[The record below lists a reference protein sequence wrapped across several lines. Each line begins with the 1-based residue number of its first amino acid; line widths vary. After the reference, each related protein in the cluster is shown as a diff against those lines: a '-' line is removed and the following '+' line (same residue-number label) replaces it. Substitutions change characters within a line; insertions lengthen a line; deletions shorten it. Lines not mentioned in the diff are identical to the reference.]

1 MRHIRRWLNADQPAF
16 RSFPLQAV
24 HPKDDTPMNKKI
36 MVVDDNRMILKFLSN
51 LLEGE
56 GHEVKTCEDGLSAL
70 SLLTSYRPDIVFV
83 DLIIPKIGGDKLCQI
98 IRTMEHMRD
107 CYLVIIS
114 AAVAEM
120 DLDFRKIGV
129 NACIAK
135 GPFGQMGKHVLAA
148 VNDSSDHSKSIS
160 DQDILGIA
168 SVDGIPVY
176 ARRMTKELLGRNR
189 HLETILESMN
199 EGIIEVY
206 TGRVVY
212 ANSAA
217 VTLLGIPL
225 ENLLSAEPRELFDA
239 TAMGRIEALMGRDET
254 TNSVAGLT
262 HPLELNGRQV
272 VIRSFP
278 VIEEEDTT
286 ILLIT
291 DVTDQRN
298 LEYQLQHVRRMDA
311 IGNLAGGI
319 AHNFNNLLMGIQ
331 GNVSILFQ
339 DKSAGDRGYDELA
352 GIERCIDSGANLTRQ
367 LLSFAKGGRYSLE
380 MVDVNDIVAASAGMF
395 ARTRKEIHVASQL
408 EEAPLMAEVD
418 ASQIE
423 LALMDLYVN
432 AWHAMSNGGTLSVSA
447 SEVNLD
453 DAFVKPYHLTPGK
466 YVRIDV
472 TDTGAGMDKKTIG
485 RIFEPFYTTRP
496 MGEGTGLG
504 LASVFGI
511 IKQHRG
517 IITVDSQVGAGTTFS
532 IYLPVAR
539 PLVKPKM
546 QDRLRV
552 ITSGKPPEKGS
563 GTILVVDDEEYIL
576 NADKAMLNELGY
588 GVLLAKGGKEAL
600 RVFEE
605 NKNRIKL
612 LILDLIMPDLGGE
625 IVYDRIKSSRPD
637 VRVILSSG
645 YSIEGQA
652 ESILKKGC
660 DGFIQKPY
668 NLNQLAQKI
677 EEILS

>member
-1 MRHIRRWLNADQPAF
+1 M
-16 RSFPLQAV
+16 
-24 HPKDDTPMNKKI
+24 KKKI
-36 MVVDDNRMILKFLSN
+36 LVVDDNRMILKFLSN

-70 SLLTSYRPDIVFV
+70 SLLTTYQPDIVFV

-98 IRTMEHMRD
+98 IRSMAHMKN

-120 DLDFRKIGV
+120 DLDFKKIGV
-129 NACIAK
+129 NTCIAK

-148 VNDSSDHSKSIS
+148 IKDSSEPSRSIS
-160 DQDILGIA
+160 EHEILGIA
-168 SVDGIPVY
+168 SVNGIPVY

-199 EGIIEVY
+199 EGIVELY

-217 VTLLGIPL
+217 VKLFAVPL
-225 ENLLSAEPRELFDA
+225 ENLFSAKPSELFDEVSA
-239 TAMGRIEALMGRDET
+239 SRIDVLMNHGTEKFP
-254 TNSVAGLT
+254 VVGLT
-262 HPLELNGRQV
+262 RPLELNGRQI

-278 VIEEEDTT
+278 VNAEADTT
-286 ILLIT
+286 ILLIN
-291 DVTDQRN
+291 DVTDQRD

-331 GNVSILFQ
+331 GNVSILIH
-339 DKSAGDRGYDELA
+339 DKKVGDPEYDELA
-352 GIERCIDSGANLTRQ
+352 GIERCIDSGAKLTRQ
-367 LLSFAKGGRYSLE
+367 LLSFAKGGRYSLDL
-380 MVDVNDIVAASAGMF
+380 MDVNDIVEKSSGMF
-395 ARTRKEIHVASQL
+395 ARTRKELNVVRHL
-408 EEAPLMAEVD
+408 EEELAIAEVD
-418 ASQIE
+418 AAQIE

-432 AWHAMSNGGTLSVSA
+432 AWHAMSRGGTLTVSTA
-447 SEVNLD
+447 NVNLD
-453 DAFVKPYHLTPGK
+453 ESFVKPYHLTPGGYLK
-466 YVRIDV
+466 IDV
-472 TDTGAGMDKKTIG
+472 SDTGAGMDEKTVE

-496 MGEGTGLG
+496 MGESTGLG

-511 IKQHRG
+511 IKKHQG
-517 IITVDSQVGAGTTFS
+517 IITVDSQVGSGTLFS
-532 IYLPVAR
+532 IYLPAAR
-539 PLVKPKM
+539 ILQKPKER
-546 QDRLRV
+546 DKLRV
-552 ITSGKPPEKGS
+552 ASSEKLPEKGS

-588 GVLLAKGGKEAL
+588 EVLLANGGKEAL
-600 RVFEE
+600 RVFDE
-605 NKNRIKL
+605 NKDRINL
-612 LILDLIMPDLGGE
+612 MILDLIMPDLSGE
-625 IVYDRIKSSRPD
+625 IVFDRIKSSRPD
-637 VRVILSSG
+637 IRVILSSG
-645 YSIEGQA
+645 YCIEGLA

-668 NLNQLAQKI
+668 NLNQLARKI
-677 EEILS
+677 KEILV

>member
-1 MRHIRRWLNADQPAF
+1 M
-16 RSFPLQAV
+16 
-24 HPKDDTPMNKKI
+24 KKKI

-51 LLEGE
+51 LLDGE

-70 SLLTSYRPDIVFV
+70 SLLTAYEPDIVFV

-98 IRTMEHMRD
+98 IRTMEHMKN

-148 VNDSSDHSKSIS
+148 IKDSNDPSTSIS
-160 DQDILGIA
+160 ENEILGIA
-168 SVDGIPVY
+168 SVDGLPVY

-189 HLETILESMN
+189 HLETILESMT
-199 EGIIEVY
+199 EGIVEVF
-206 TGRVVY
+206 TDRVVY

-217 VTLLGIPL
+217 VKLFSIPL
-225 ENLLSAEPRELFDA
+225 ENLLSANPWELFDRPSRS
-239 TAMGRIEALMGRDET
+239 RIDALMHPGAGELP
-254 TNSVAGLT
+254 VVGLT
-262 HPLELNGRQV
+262 RPLELNGRQIV
-272 VIRSFP
+272 VRSFP
-278 VIEEEDTT
+278 VKGEKDTT

-291 DVTDQRN
+291 DVTEQRD
-298 LEYQLQHVRRMDA
+298 LQYQLQHVRRMDA

-331 GNVSILFQ
+331 GNVSILIQ
-339 DKSAGDRGYDELA
+339 DKKVGDPGYDELA
-352 GIERCIDSGANLTRQ
+352 GIERCIDNGAKLTRQ
-367 LLSFAKGGRYSLE
+367 LLSFAKGGRYSLDL
-380 MVDVNDIVAASAGMF
+380 VDLNDIVEKSSSMF
-395 ARTRKEIHVASQL
+395 ARTRKEIHL
-408 EEAPLMAEVD
+408 DRNLGEELAMVEVD
-418 ASQIE
+418 AAQIE

-432 AWHAMSNGGTLSVSA
+432 AWHAMSSGGTLTVSTA
-447 SEVNLD
+447 NVTLD
-453 DAFVKPYHLTPGK
+453 EAFVKPYNLSPGS
-466 YVRIDV
+466 YLNITVA
-472 TDTGAGMDKKTIG
+472 DTGAGLDEKTVE

-496 MGEGTGLG
+496 MGQGTGLG

-511 IKQHRG
+511 IKKHQG
-517 IITVDSQVGAGTTFS
+517 IITVDTRVGQGTTFS
-532 IYLPVAR
+532 IYLPAAR
-539 PLVKPKM
+539 IIQKPKER
-546 QDRLRV
+546 DKLRV
-552 ITSGKPPEKGS
+552 ISSGKLPEKGS

-576 NADKAMLNELGY
+576 NADRAMLNELGY
-588 GVLLAKGGKEAL
+588 EVLLANGGKEAI

-605 NKNRIKL
+605 NKDRIKL

-625 IVYDRIKSSRPD
+625 IVYDRIKSLRPD

-668 NLNQLAQKI
+668 NLNQLARKI
-677 EEILS
+677 KDILA

>member
-1 MRHIRRWLNADQPAF
+1 
-16 RSFPLQAV
+16 
-24 HPKDDTPMNKKI
+24 
-36 MVVDDNRMILKFLSN
+36 
-51 LLEGE
+51 
-56 GHEVKTCEDGLSAL
+56 
-70 SLLTSYRPDIVFV
+70 
-83 DLIIPKIGGDKLCQI
+83 
-98 IRTMEHMRD
+98 
-107 CYLVIIS
+107 
-114 AAVAEM
+114 M

-148 VNDSSDHSKSIS
+148 IKDSTDTSKSIS
-160 DQDILGIA
+160 EQEIRGIA
-168 SVDGIPVY
+168 SVSGIPVY

-199 EGIIEVY
+199 EGIVEVY

-217 VTLLGIPL
+217 VKLFAVPL
-225 ENLLSAEPRELFDA
+225 ENLLSAKPQELFDEA
-239 TAMGRIEALMGRDET
+239 FRTRIDVLINRGTEKAP
-254 TNSVAGLT
+254 VVGLT
-262 HPLELNGRQV
+262 HPLELNGRQII
-272 VIRSFP
+272 IRSFP
-278 VIEEEDTT
+278 VKAEADTT

-291 DVTDQRN
+291 DVTDQRD

-331 GNVSILFQ
+331 GNVSILIQ
-339 DKSAGDRGYDELA
+339 DKKVGESGYDELA

-367 LLSFAKGGRYSLE
+367 LLSFAKGGRYSLGL
-380 MVDVNDIVAASAGMF
+380 VDVNDIVEKSSNMF
-395 ARTRKEIHVASQL
+395 ARTRKEIHVEQHL
-408 EEAPLMAEVD
+408 EEELAMAEADD
-418 ASQIE
+418 AQIE

-432 AWHAMSNGGTLSVSA
+432 AWHAMSNGGTLTVSTA
-447 SEVNLD
+447 NVTLD
-453 DAFVKPYHLTPGK
+453 ESFVKPNNLNPGSYLK
-466 YVRIDV
+466 IDV
-472 TDTGAGMDKKTIG
+472 ADTGAGMDEKTVE

-496 MGEGTGLG
+496 MGQGTGLG

-511 IKQHRG
+511 IKKHEG
-517 IITVDSQVGAGTTFS
+517 LIMVDSHVGSGTTFS
-532 IYLPVAR
+532 IYLPAAR
-539 PLVKPKM
+539 ILQKPM
-546 QDRLRV
+546 AQDKLRV
-552 ITSGKPPEKGS
+552 LSSGNPPEKGS

-576 NADKAMLNELGY
+576 KADKAMLNELGY
-588 GVLLAKGGKEAL
+588 EVLLAKGGKEAL
-600 RVFEE
+600 RVFDE
-605 NKNRIKL
+605 NKDCIKL

-637 VRVILSSG
+637 IRVILSSG

-677 EEILS
+677 KEILA

>member
-1 MRHIRRWLNADQPAF
+1 M
-16 RSFPLQAV
+16 
-24 HPKDDTPMNKKI
+24 KKKI
-36 MVVDDNRMILKFLSN
+36 LVVDDNRMILKFLSN
-51 LLEGE
+51 LLDGE

-70 SLLTSYRPDIVFV
+70 SMLTTYQPDIVFV

-98 IRTMEHMRD
+98 IRTMEHMRN

-120 DLDFRKIGV
+120 DLDFRQIGV

-148 VNDSSDHSKSIS
+148 IKDSNDPPKMIA
-160 DQDILGIA
+160 DQEILGIA
-168 SVDGIPVY
+168 SVDGLPVY

-199 EGIIEVY
+199 EGIIEIY

-217 VTLLGIPL
+217 VRLFGVPL
-225 ENLLSAEPRELFDA
+225 ENLLSAKPGDLFDETSRSRIDA
-239 TAMGRIEALMGRDET
+239 LLTRGKNDGPTTA
-254 TNSVAGLT
+254 VGLT
-262 HPLELNGRQV
+262 RPLELNERQI

-278 VIEEEDTT
+278 VKEEADTT

-291 DVTDQRN
+291 DVTDQRD

-331 GNVSILFQ
+331 GNVSILIQ
-339 DKSAGDRGYDELA
+339 DKTAGDSGYDELA

-367 LLSFAKGGRYSLE
+367 LLSFAKGGRYSLDL
-380 MVDVNDIVAASAGMF
+380 VDLNDIVEKSAGMF
-395 ARTRKEIHVASQL
+395 ARTRKEIQVERHL
-408 EEAPLMAEVD
+408 EEESLMAEVD
-418 ASQIE
+418 AAQIE

-432 AWHAMSNGGTLSVSA
+432 AWHAMSHGGTLTVATAMVS
-447 SEVNLD
+447 LD
-453 DAFVKPYHLTPGK
+453 DSFVKPYNLAPGRYLK
-466 YVRIDV
+466 IDIA
-472 TDTGAGMDKKTIG
+472 DTGAGMDEKTIE

-511 IKQHRG
+511 IKKHQG
-517 IITVDSQVGAGTTFS
+517 IITVESKVGTGTKFS
-532 IYLPVAR
+532 IYLPAAR
-539 PLVKPKM
+539 ILQKPK
-546 QDRLRV
+546 QRDRLRV
-552 ITSGKPPEKGS
+552 ISSGKALEKGS

-588 GVLLAKGGKEAL
+588 EVLLANGGKEAL
-600 RVFEE
+600 RVFGE
-605 NKNRIKL
+605 NKDRIKL
-612 LILDLIMPDLGGE
+612 LILDLVMPDLGGE
-625 IVYDRIKSSRPD
+625 IVYDRIKALRPD
-637 VRVILSSG
+637 IRVILSSG

-668 NLNQLAQKI
+668 NLNQLAKKI
-677 EEILS
+677 KEILA

>member
-1 MRHIRRWLNADQPAF
+1 ME
-16 RSFPLQAV
+16 
-24 HPKDDTPMNKKI
+24 KKI
-36 MVVDDNRMILKFLSN
+36 LVVDDNRMILKFLTN
-51 LLEGE
+51 LLESE
-56 GHEVKTCEDGLSAL
+56 GHEVQTCEDGLSAL
-70 SLLTSYRPDIVFV
+70 SLLTTYQPDIVFV

-98 IRTMEHMRD
+98 IRTMEHMRN

-148 VNDSSDHSKSIS
+148 ISDSSDPSKSIS
-160 DQDILGIA
+160 EQAIRGIA

-176 ARRMTKELLGRNR
+176 ARRMTKELLNRNR

-217 VTLLGIPL
+217 VTLFGIPV
-225 ENLLSAEPRELFDA
+225 ENLLSAKPKELFDDA
-239 TAMGRIEALMGRDET
+239 YSERIEELMNRDPEKAP
-254 TNSVAGLT
+254 VVGLT
-262 HPLELNGRQV
+262 RPLELNGRQI

-278 VIEEEDTT
+278 VKGEADTT
-286 ILLIT
+286 ILLVT

-339 DKSAGDRGYDELA
+339 DKIAGDPGYDELA

-367 LLSFAKGGRYSLE
+367 LLSFAKGGRYSLS
-380 MVDVNDIVAASAGMF
+380 MVDVNEIVVKSADMF
-395 ARTRKEIHVASQL
+395 ARTRKEINVERHL
-408 EEAPLMAEVD
+408 EAEPVMAEVD
-418 ASQIE
+418 VAQIE

-432 AWHAMSNGGTLSVSA
+432 AWHAMPAGGTLTITTIANVA
-447 SEVNLD
+447 LD
-453 DAFVKPYHLTPGK
+453 EAFVQPYQVRPGK
-466 YVRIDV
+466 YSKIEVGDS
-472 TDTGAGMDKKTIG
+472 GAGMDERTIE

-496 MGEGTGLG
+496 IGEGTGLG

-511 IKQHRG
+511 IKQHKG
-517 IITVDSQVGAGTTFS
+517 IITVDSEPGSGSTFS
-532 IYLPVAR
+532 IFLPAAR
-539 PLVKPKM
+539 ILEIPK
-546 QDRLRV
+546 QRDKLRV
-552 ITSGKPPEKGS
+552 ISSDTPPEKGS

-576 NADKAMLNELGY
+576 NADEAMLNELGY
-588 GVLLAKGGKEAL
+588 DVLLANGGKEAL
-600 RVFEE
+600 RVFDE
-605 NKNRIKL
+605 NKDTIKL
-612 LILDLIMPDLGGE
+612 LILDLIMPDLSGE
-625 IVYDRIKSSRPD
+625 TVYDRIKAIRPD

-677 EEILS
+677 KEILT

>member
-1 MRHIRRWLNADQPAF
+1 M
-16 RSFPLQAV
+16 
-24 HPKDDTPMNKKI
+24 KKKI
-36 MVVDDNRMILKFLSN
+36 LVVDDNRMILKFLSN
-51 LLEGE
+51 LLDGE

-70 SLLTSYRPDIVFV
+70 SLLTTFEPDIVFV

-98 IRTMEHMRD
+98 IRTMEHMKD

-148 VNDSSDHSKSIS
+148 IKDSNDPSTFTSEHGIV
-160 DQDILGIA
+160 GIA
-168 SVDGIPVY
+168 SVNGIPVY

-217 VTLLGIPL
+217 VKLFAVPL
-225 ENLLSAEPRELFDA
+225 ENLLSAKPQNLFDDVF
-239 TAMGRIEALMGRDET
+239 TSRIDALMNRDT
-254 TNSVAGLT
+254 KKMPVVGLSR
-262 HPLELNGRQV
+262 PLELNGRQI

-278 VIEEEDTT
+278 VKGEADTT

-291 DVTDQRN
+291 DVTDQRD

-331 GNVSILFQ
+331 GNVSILIQ
-339 DKSAGDRGYDELA
+339 DKKMGDPGYDELA
-352 GIERCIDSGANLTRQ
+352 GIERCIDSGAKLTRQ
-367 LLSFAKGGRYSLE
+367 LLSFAKGGRYSLGLE
-380 MVDVNDIVAASAGMF
+380 DVNDIVEKSSSMF
-395 ARTRKEIHVASQL
+395 ARTRKEIHVEQHL
-408 EEAPLMAEVD
+408 EEDLVMAE
-418 ASQIE
+418 ANAAQIE

-432 AWHAMSNGGTLSVSA
+432 AWHAMFNGGTLTVSTA
-447 SEVNLD
+447 NIILND
-453 DAFVKPYHLTPGK
+453 PFVKPYNLAPGSYLK
-466 YVRIDV
+466 ISVA
-472 TDTGAGMDKKTIG
+472 DTGSGMDEKSIE

-511 IKQHRG
+511 IKKHKG
-517 IITVDSQVGAGTTFS
+517 IITVDSQVGRGTTFS
-532 IYLPVAR
+532 IYLPAAR
-539 PLVKPKM
+539 ILQRPKEAEKP
-546 QDRLRV
+546 RV
-552 ITSGKPPEKGS
+552 ISSGKRPEKGS

-588 GVLLAKGGKEAL
+588 EVLLANGGKEAL
-600 RVFEE
+600 RVFDE
-605 NKNRIKL
+605 NKDRINL
-612 LILDLIMPDLGGE
+612 LILDLIMPDLSGE
-625 IVYDRIKSSRPD
+625 IVYDRIKSLRPD
-637 VRVILSSG
+637 IRVILSSG

-652 ESILKKGC
+652 ESILKRGC

-668 NLNQLAQKI
+668 NLNQLA
-677 EEILS
+677 

>member
-1 MRHIRRWLNADQPAF
+1 M
-16 RSFPLQAV
+16 
-24 HPKDDTPMNKKI
+24 KKKI
-36 MVVDDNRMILKFLSN
+36 LVVDDNRMILKFLSN

-70 SLLTSYRPDIVFV
+70 SLLTTYQPDIVFV

-98 IRTMEHMRD
+98 IRSMAHMKN

-120 DLDFRKIGV
+120 DLDFKKIGV
-129 NACIAK
+129 NTCIAK

-148 VNDSSDHSKSIS
+148 IKDSSEPSRSIS
-160 DQDILGIA
+160 EHEILGIA
-168 SVDGIPVY
+168 SVNGIPVY

-199 EGIIEVY
+199 EGIVELY

-217 VTLLGIPL
+217 VKLFAVPL
-225 ENLLSAEPRELFDA
+225 ENLFSAKPSELFDEVSA
-239 TAMGRIEALMGRDET
+239 SRIDVLMNHGTEKFP
-254 TNSVAGLT
+254 VVGLT
-262 HPLELNGRQV
+262 RPLELNGRQI

-278 VIEEEDTT
+278 VNAEADTT
-286 ILLIT
+286 ILLIN
-291 DVTDQRN
+291 DVTDQRD

-331 GNVSILFQ
+331 GNVSILIH
-339 DKSAGDRGYDELA
+339 DKKVGDPEYDELA
-352 GIERCIDSGANLTRQ
+352 GIERCIDSGAKLTRQ
-367 LLSFAKGGRYSLE
+367 LLSFAKGGRYSLDL
-380 MVDVNDIVAASAGMF
+380 MDVNDIVEKSSGMF
-395 ARTRKEIHVASQL
+395 ARTRKELNVVRHL
-408 EEAPLMAEVD
+408 EEELAIAEVD
-418 ASQIE
+418 AAQIE

-432 AWHAMSNGGTLSVSA
+432 AWHAMSRGGTLTVSTA
-447 SEVNLD
+447 NVNLD
-453 DAFVKPYHLTPGK
+453 ESFVKPYHLTPGGYLK
-466 YVRIDV
+466 IDV
-472 TDTGAGMDKKTIG
+472 SDTGAGMDEKTVE

-496 MGEGTGLG
+496 MGESTGLG

-511 IKQHRG
+511 IKKHQG
-517 IITVDSQVGAGTTFS
+517 IITVDSQVGSGTLFS
-532 IYLPVAR
+532 IYLPAAR
-539 PLVKPKM
+539 ILQKPKER
-546 QDRLRV
+546 DKLRV
-552 ITSGKPPEKGS
+552 ASSEKLPEKGS

-588 GVLLAKGGKEAL
+588 EVLLANGGKEAL
-600 RVFEE
+600 RVFDE
-605 NKNRIKL
+605 NKDRINL
-612 LILDLIMPDLGGE
+612 MILDLIMPDLGGE
-625 IVYDRIKSSRPD
+625 IVFDRIKSSRPD
-637 VRVILSSG
+637 IRVILSSG
-645 YSIEGQA
+645 YCIEGLA

-668 NLNQLAQKI
+668 NLNQLARKI
-677 EEILS
+677 KEILV

>member
-1 MRHIRRWLNADQPAF
+1 M
-16 RSFPLQAV
+16 
-24 HPKDDTPMNKKI
+24 KKKI
-36 MVVDDNRMILKFLSN
+36 LVVDDNRMILKFLSN
-51 LLEGE
+51 LLDGE

-70 SLLTSYRPDIVFV
+70 SLLTTFEPDIVFV

-98 IRTMEHMRD
+98 IRTMEHMKN

-148 VNDSSDHSKSIS
+148 IKDSSDPSKLIS
-160 DQDILGIA
+160 EHEILGIA
-168 SVDGIPVY
+168 SVSGIPVY

-199 EGIIEVY
+199 EGIVEVY

-217 VTLLGIPL
+217 VKLFAVPL
-225 ENLLSAEPRELFDA
+225 ENLLSAKPQELFDDA
-239 TAMGRIEALMGRDET
+239 FKSRIDVLMNRGTQTMPVVGMTR
-254 TNSVAGLT
+254 
-262 HPLELNGRQV
+262 PLELNGRQI

-278 VIEEEDTT
+278 VKAEADTT
-286 ILLIT
+286 ILLFT
-291 DVTDQRN
+291 DVTDQRD

-331 GNVSILFQ
+331 GNVSILIQ
-339 DKSAGDRGYDELA
+339 DKKMGDPGYDELA
-352 GIERCIDSGANLTRQ
+352 GIERCIDSGAKLTRQ
-367 LLSFAKGGRYSLE
+367 LLSFAKGGRYSLGLE
-380 MVDVNDIVAASAGMF
+380 DVNDIVEKSSSMF
-395 ARTRKEIHVASQL
+395 ARTRKEIHVERRLDEDLA
-408 EEAPLMAEVD
+408 MAEAD
-418 ASQIE
+418 AAQIE
-423 LALMDLYVN
+423 LAMMDLYVN
-432 AWHAMSNGGTLSVSA
+432 AWHAMSNGGTLTVSTA
-447 SEVNLD
+447 NTILEDS
-453 DAFVKPYHLTPGK
+453 FVKPYNLTPGN
-466 YVRIDV
+466 YLRIDV
-472 TDTGAGMDKKTIG
+472 ADTGAGMDEKTVE

-496 MGEGTGLG
+496 MGQGTGLG

-511 IKQHRG
+511 IKKHKG
-517 IITVDSQVGAGTTFS
+517 IITVDSQVGRGTTFS
-532 IYLPVAR
+532 IFLPAAR
-539 PLVKPKM
+539 ILQRPKEK
-546 QDRLRV
+546 DKLRV
-552 ITSGKPPEKGS
+552 ISSGKLPEKGS

-588 GVLLAKGGKEAL
+588 EVLLANGGKEAL
-600 RVFEE
+600 RVFDE
-605 NKNRIKL
+605 NKDRIDL
-612 LILDLIMPDLGGE
+612 LILDLIMPDMGGDA
-625 IVYDRIKSSRPD
+625 VYDRIKSSRPD

-677 EEILS
+677 KEILVHH

>member
-1 MRHIRRWLNADQPAF
+1 M
-16 RSFPLQAV
+16 
-24 HPKDDTPMNKKI
+24 KKKI
-36 MVVDDNRMILKFLSN
+36 LVVDDNRMILKFLSN
-51 LLEGE
+51 LLDGE

-70 SLLTSYRPDIVFV
+70 SLLTTFEPDIVFV

-98 IRTMEHMRD
+98 IRTMKHMKD

-148 VNDSSDHSKSIS
+148 INDSNDPSTFNSEHGIV
-160 DQDILGIA
+160 GIA
-168 SVDGIPVY
+168 SVNGIPVY

-199 EGIIEVY
+199 EGIVEVY

-217 VTLLGIPL
+217 VKLFAVPL
-225 ENLLSAEPRELFDA
+225 ENLLSAKPQDLFDDVF
-239 TAMGRIEALMGRDET
+239 TSRIDVLMNRDT
-254 TNSVAGLT
+254 KKMPVVGLSR
-262 HPLELNGRQV
+262 PLELNGRQI

-278 VIEEEDTT
+278 VKGEADTT

-291 DVTDQRN
+291 DVTDQRD

-331 GNVSILFQ
+331 GNVSILIQ
-339 DKSAGDRGYDELA
+339 DKKMGDPGYDELA
-352 GIERCIDSGANLTRQ
+352 GIERCIDSGAKLTRQ
-367 LLSFAKGGRYSLE
+367 LLSFAKGGRYSLGLE
-380 MVDVNDIVAASAGMF
+380 DVNDIVEKSSSMF
-395 ARTRKEIHVASQL
+395 ARTRKEIHVEQHL
-408 EEAPLMAEVD
+408 EEDLVMAEAD
-418 ASQIE
+418 AAQIE

-432 AWHAMSNGGTLSVSA
+432 AWHAMSNGGTLTVSTA
-447 SEVNLD
+447 NIVLNDS
-453 DAFVKPYHLTPGK
+453 FVKPYNLAPGSYLK
-466 YVRIDV
+466 ISVA
-472 TDTGAGMDKKTIG
+472 DTGSGMDEKSIE

-511 IKQHRG
+511 IKKHKG
-517 IITVDSQVGAGTTFS
+517 IITVDSQVGRGTTFS
-532 IYLPVAR
+532 IYLPAAR
-539 PLVKPKM
+539 ILQRPREAEKP
-546 QDRLRV
+546 RIV
-552 ITSGKPPEKGS
+552 SSGKRPEKGS

-588 GVLLAKGGKEAL
+588 EVLLANGGKEAL
-600 RVFEE
+600 RVFDE
-605 NKNRIKL
+605 NKDRINL
-612 LILDLIMPDLGGE
+612 LILDLIMPDLSGE
-625 IVYDRIKSSRPD
+625 IVYDRIKSIRPD
-637 VRVILSSG
+637 IRVILSSG

-652 ESILKKGC
+652 ESILKRGC

-677 EEILS
+677 KQILA

>member
-1 MRHIRRWLNADQPAF
+1 M
-16 RSFPLQAV
+16 
-24 HPKDDTPMNKKI
+24 KKKI
-36 MVVDDNRMILKFLSN
+36 LVVDDNRMILKFLSN
-51 LLEGE
+51 LLDGE

-70 SLLTSYRPDIVFV
+70 SLLTTYEPDIVFV

-98 IRTMEHMRD
+98 IRSMDHMNS

-148 VNDSSDHSKSIS
+148 IEDSSNPSTLIS
-160 DQDILGIA
+160 EHEILGIA
-168 SVDGIPVY
+168 SADGIPVY

-199 EGIIEVY
+199 EGIVEVY
-206 TGRVVY
+206 TNRVVY

-217 VTLLGIPL
+217 VKLFGVPL
-225 ENLLSAEPRELFDA
+225 ESLLSAKPRDLFDDA
-239 TAMGRIEALMGRDET
+239 SRNRIDALMHRDTEELP
-254 TNSVAGLT
+254 VAGLT
-262 HPLELNGRQV
+262 RPLELNGRQV
-272 VIRSFP
+272 IIRSFP
-278 VIEEEDTT
+278 VKAETDTT
-286 ILLIT
+286 ILLVT
-291 DVTDQRN
+291 DVTEQRD

-319 AHNFNNLLMGIQ
+319 AHNFNNLMMGVQ
-331 GNVSILFQ
+331 GNVSILIQ
-339 DKSAGDRGYDELA
+339 DKKVGDPGYDELA
-352 GIERCIDSGANLTRQ
+352 GIERCIDSGAKLTRQ
-367 LLSFAKGGRYSLE
+367 LLSFAKGGRYSLDLL
-380 MVDVNDIVAASAGMF
+380 DVNDIVEKSSSMF
-395 ARTRKEIHVASQL
+395 ARTRKEIHLDRHL
-408 EEAPLMAEVD
+408 EEDLVMAEVD
-418 ASQIE
+418 SAQIE

-432 AWHAMSNGGTLSVSA
+432 AWHAMSNGGTLTVSTA
-447 SEVNLD
+447 NVILD
-453 DAFVKPYHLTPGK
+453 ESFVKPYNLVPGSYLK
-466 YVRIDV
+466 IDV
-472 TDTGAGMDKKTIG
+472 ADTGAGMDEKTVE

-511 IKQHRG
+511 IKKHQG
-517 IITVDSQVGAGTTFS
+517 IITVDSQVGRGSTFS
-532 IYLPVAR
+532 IYLPAAR
-539 PLVKPKM
+539 ILQKPKA
-546 QDRLRV
+546 QDKLQV
-552 ITSGKPPEKGS
+552 LSSGTLPEKGS

-576 NADKAMLNELGY
+576 NADKALLNELGY
-588 GVLLAKGGKEAL
+588 EVLLANGGREAI

-605 NKNRIKL
+605 NKERINL

-637 VRVILSSG
+637 MRVILSSG

-652 ESILKKGC
+652 ATLLKKGC

-668 NLNQLAQKI
+668 NLNQLAEKI
-677 EEILS
+677 KEVLA

>member
-1 MRHIRRWLNADQPAF
+1 M
-16 RSFPLQAV
+16 
-24 HPKDDTPMNKKI
+24 KKKI
-36 MVVDDNRMILKFLSN
+36 LVVDDNRMILKFLSN
-51 LLEGE
+51 LLDGE
-56 GHEVKTCEDGLSAL
+56 GHEVNTCEDGLSAL
-70 SLLTSYRPDIVFV
+70 SLLTTFEPDIVFV

-98 IRTMEHMRD
+98 IRTMEHMKD

-148 VNDSSDHSKSIS
+148 IKDSNDPSKLIS
-160 DQDILGIA
+160 EHEILGIA
-168 SVDGIPVY
+168 SVNGIPAY

-199 EGIIEVY
+199 EGIVEVY
-206 TGRVVY
+206 IGRVVY

-217 VTLLGIPL
+217 VKLFAVPL
-225 ENLLSAEPRELFDA
+225 ENLLSAKPQDLFDGA
-239 TAMGRIEALMGRDET
+239 FKSRIDVLINRGTEKMP
-254 TNSVAGLT
+254 VVGLT
-262 HPLELNGRQV
+262 RPLELSGRQI

-278 VIEEEDTT
+278 VKGEADTT
-286 ILLIT
+286 ILLIA
-291 DVTDQRN
+291 DVTDQRD

-331 GNVSILFQ
+331 GNVSILVQ
-339 DKSAGDRGYDELA
+339 GKKMGDPGYDELA
-352 GIERCIDSGANLTRQ
+352 GIERCIDNGAKLTRQ
-367 LLSFAKGGRYSLE
+367 LLSFAKGGRYSLGLE
-380 MVDVNDIVAASAGMF
+380 DVNDIVEKSSSMF
-395 ARTRKEIHVASQL
+395 ARTRKEIHVEQHL
-408 EEAPLMAEVD
+408 EEDLVMAEAD
-418 ASQIE
+418 AAQIE

-432 AWHAMSNGGTLSVSA
+432 AWHAMSNGGTLTVSTA
-447 SEVNLD
+447 NIVLD
-453 DAFVKPYHLTPGK
+453 DSFVKPYNLTPGSYLK
-466 YVRIDV
+466 ISVA
-472 TDTGAGMDKKTIG
+472 DTGAGMDEKNIQ

-511 IKQHRG
+511 IKKHKG
-517 IITVDSQVGAGTTFS
+517 IITVDSQVGRGTTFS
-532 IYLPVAR
+532 IYLPAAR
-539 PLVKPKM
+539 ILQRPKEKNK
-546 QDRLRV
+546 LRV
-552 ITSGKPPEKGS
+552 IVSGKRPEKGS

-576 NADKAMLNELGY
+576 NADKAMLKELGY
-588 GVLLAKGGKEAL
+588 EVLLANGGREAL
-600 RVFEE
+600 RIFDE
-605 NKNRIKL
+605 NKDRINL
-612 LILDLIMPDLGGE
+612 LILDLIMPDLSGE
-625 IVYDRIKSSRPD
+625 IVYDRIKALRPD

-652 ESILKKGC
+652 ESILKRGC

-677 EEILS
+677 KQILA

>member
-1 MRHIRRWLNADQPAF
+1 M
-16 RSFPLQAV
+16 
-24 HPKDDTPMNKKI
+24 KKKI
-36 MVVDDNRMILKFLSN
+36 LVVDDNRMILKFLSN
-51 LLEGE
+51 LLDGE
-56 GHEVKTCEDGLSAL
+56 GHDVKTCEDGLSAL
-70 SLLTSYRPDIVFV
+70 SLLTTFEPDIVFV

-98 IRTMEHMRD
+98 IRTMEHMKD
-107 CYLVIIS
+107 CHLVIIS

-120 DLDFRKIGV
+120 DLDFKKIGV

-148 VNDSSDHSKSIS
+148 INDSNDPSTFNSEHGIV
-160 DQDILGIA
+160 GIA
-168 SVDGIPVY
+168 SVNGIPVY

-199 EGIIEVY
+199 EGIVEVY

-217 VTLLGIPL
+217 VKLFAVPL
-225 ENLLSAEPRELFDA
+225 ENLLSAKPQDLFDDVF
-239 TAMGRIEALMGRDET
+239 TSRIAALMNRDT
-254 TNSVAGLT
+254 KKMPVVGLSR
-262 HPLELNGRQV
+262 PLKLNRRQI

-278 VIEEEDTT
+278 VKGEADTT

-291 DVTDQRN
+291 DVTDQRD

-331 GNVSILFQ
+331 GNVSILIQ
-339 DKSAGDRGYDELA
+339 DKKMGDPGFDELA
-352 GIERCIDSGANLTRQ
+352 GIERCIDSGAKLTRQ
-367 LLSFAKGGRYSLE
+367 LLSFAKGGRYSLGLE
-380 MVDVNDIVAASAGMF
+380 DVNDIVEKSSSMF
-395 ARTRKEIHVASQL
+395 ARTRKEIHVEQHL
-408 EEAPLMAEVD
+408 EEDLVMAEAD
-418 ASQIE
+418 AAQIE

-432 AWHAMSNGGTLSVSA
+432 AWHAMSNGGTLTVSTA
-447 SEVNLD
+447 NTILNDS
-453 DAFVKPYHLTPGK
+453 FVKPYNLTPGSYLK
-466 YVRIDV
+466 ISVA
-472 TDTGAGMDKKTIG
+472 DTGSGMDEKSIE

-511 IKQHRG
+511 IKKHKG
-517 IITVDSQVGAGTTFS
+517 IITVDSQVGRGTTFS
-532 IYLPVAR
+532 IYLPAAR
-539 PLVKPKM
+539 ILQRPKEAEKP
-546 QDRLRV
+546 RV
-552 ITSGKPPEKGS
+552 VSSGKRPEKGS

-588 GVLLAKGGKEAL
+588 EVLLANGGKEAL
-600 RVFEE
+600 RVFDE
-605 NKNRIKL
+605 NKDRINL
-612 LILDLIMPDLGGE
+612 LILDLIMPDLSGE
-625 IVYDRIKSSRPD
+625 IVYDRIKSLRPD
-637 VRVILSSG
+637 IRVILSSG

-652 ESILKKGC
+652 ESILKRGC

-677 EEILS
+677 KQILA

>member
-1 MRHIRRWLNADQPAF
+1 M
-16 RSFPLQAV
+16 
-24 HPKDDTPMNKKI
+24 KKKI
-36 MVVDDNRMILKFLSN
+36 LVVDDNRMILKFLSN
-51 LLEGE
+51 LLDGE

-70 SLLTSYRPDIVFV
+70 SLLTTFEPDIVFV

-98 IRTMEHMRD
+98 IRTMEHMKN

-148 VNDSSDHSKSIS
+148 IKDSNDPSKLIS
-160 DQDILGIA
+160 EHEILGIA
-168 SVDGIPVY
+168 SVNGIPVY

-199 EGIIEVY
+199 EGIVEVY

-217 VTLLGIPL
+217 VKLFAVPL
-225 ENLLSAEPRELFDA
+225 ENLLSAKPQDLFDEA
-239 TAMGRIEALMGRDET
+239 SKSRIDVLMNRDTEKMP
-254 TNSVAGLT
+254 VVGLT
-262 HPLELNGRQV
+262 RPLELNGRQI

-278 VIEEEDTT
+278 VKGEADTT

-291 DVTDQRN
+291 DVTDQRD

-331 GNVSILFQ
+331 GNVSILIQ
-339 DKSAGDRGYDELA
+339 DKKMGDPGYDELA
-352 GIERCIDSGANLTRQ
+352 GIERCIDSGAKLTRQ
-367 LLSFAKGGRYSLE
+367 LLSFAKGGRYSLDLE
-380 MVDVNDIVAASAGMF
+380 DVNDIVEKSSSMF
-395 ARTRKEIHVASQL
+395 ARTRKEIHVEQHL
-408 EEAPLMAEVD
+408 EEDLVMAEAD
-418 ASQIE
+418 AAQIE

-432 AWHAMSNGGTLSVSA
+432 AWHAMSSGGTLTVSTA
-447 SEVNLD
+447 NVVLD
-453 DAFVKPYHLTPGK
+453 DSFVKPYNLTPGSYLK
-466 YVRIDV
+466 ISVA
-472 TDTGAGMDKKTIG
+472 DTGAGMDEKSIQ

-511 IKQHRG
+511 IKKHKG
-517 IITVDSQVGAGTTFS
+517 IITVDSQVGRGTTFS
-532 IYLPVAR
+532 IYLPAAR
-539 PLVKPKM
+539 ILQRPKEKDKP
-546 QDRLRV
+546 RV
-552 ITSGKPPEKGS
+552 ISSGKRPEKGS

-588 GVLLAKGGKEAL
+588 EVLLANGGKEAL
-600 RVFEE
+600 RIFDE
-605 NKNRIKL
+605 NKDRINL
-612 LILDLIMPDLGGE
+612 LILDLIMPDLSGE
-625 IVYDRIKSSRPD
+625 IVYDRIKALRPD

-652 ESILKKGC
+652 ESILKRGC

-677 EEILS
+677 KQILA

>member
-1 MRHIRRWLNADQPAF
+1 M
-16 RSFPLQAV
+16 
-24 HPKDDTPMNKKI
+24 KKKI
-36 MVVDDNRMILKFLSN
+36 LVVDDNRMILKFLSN
-51 LLEGE
+51 LLDGE

-70 SLLTSYRPDIVFV
+70 SLLTTFEPDIVFV

-98 IRTMEHMRD
+98 IRTMEHMKD

-148 VNDSSDHSKSIS
+148 IKDSNDPSKLIS
-160 DQDILGIA
+160 EQEILGIA
-168 SVDGIPVY
+168 SINGIPVY

-199 EGIIEVY
+199 EGIVEVY

-217 VTLLGIPL
+217 VKLFAVPL
-225 ENLLSAEPRELFDA
+225 ENLLSARPQELFDDA
-239 TAMGRIEALMGRDET
+239 SKSRIDVLMNRDTEKMP
-254 TNSVAGLT
+254 VVGLT
-262 HPLELNGRQV
+262 RPLELNGRQI

-278 VIEEEDTT
+278 VKEEADTT

-291 DVTDQRN
+291 DVTDQRD

-331 GNVSILFQ
+331 GNVSILIQ
-339 DKSAGDRGYDELA
+339 DKKMGDPGYDELA
-352 GIERCIDSGANLTRQ
+352 GIERCIDSGAKLTRQ
-367 LLSFAKGGRYSLE
+367 LLSFAKGGRYSLGLE
-380 MVDVNDIVAASAGMF
+380 DVNDIVEKSSSMF
-395 ARTRKEIHVASQL
+395 ARTRKEIHVEQHL
-408 EEAPLMAEVD
+408 EEDLAMAEAD
-418 ASQIE
+418 AAQIE

-432 AWHAMSNGGTLSVSA
+432 AWHAMSNGGTLTVSTA
-447 SEVNLD
+447 NVILD
-453 DAFVKPYHLTPGK
+453 DSFVKPYSLTPGSYLK
-466 YVRIDV
+466 ISVA
-472 TDTGAGMDKKTIG
+472 DTGAGMDEKSVQ

-511 IKQHRG
+511 IKKHKG
-517 IITVDSQVGAGTTFS
+517 VITVDSQVGRGTTFS
-532 IYLPVAR
+532 IYLPAAR
-539 PLVKPKM
+539 ILQRPKEK
-546 QDRLRV
+546 DKLRV
-552 ITSGKPPEKGS
+552 ISSGKRPAKGS

-576 NADKAMLNELGY
+576 NADQAMLNELGY
-588 GVLLAKGGKEAL
+588 EVLLAKGGKEAL
-600 RVFEE
+600 RIFDE
-605 NKNRIKL
+605 NKDRINL
-612 LILDLIMPDLGGE
+612 LILDLIMPDLSGE
-625 IVYDRIKSSRPD
+625 IVYDRIKAIRPD

-652 ESILKKGC
+652 ESILKRGC

-677 EEILS
+677 KQILA

>member
-1 MRHIRRWLNADQPAF
+1 M
-16 RSFPLQAV
+16 
-24 HPKDDTPMNKKI
+24 KKKI
-36 MVVDDNRMILKFLSN
+36 LVVDDNRMILKFLSN
-51 LLEGE
+51 LLAGE

-70 SLLTSYRPDIVFV
+70 SLLTTYEPDIVFV

-98 IRTMEHMRD
+98 IRTMEHMKN
-107 CYLVIIS
+107 CYLVMVS

-148 VNDSSDHSKSIS
+148 IKDSEDPSKSTAGHE
-160 DQDILGIA
+160 ILGISSA
-168 SVDGIPVY
+168 NGIPVY
-176 ARRMTKELLGRNR
+176 ARRMTKELMGRNR

-199 EGIIEVY
+199 EGIVEVY

-217 VTLLGIPL
+217 VKLFGVPL
-225 ENLLSAEPRELFDA
+225 ENLLSAKPQQLFDEKVRS
-239 TAMGRIEALMGRDET
+239 RIDRLMNPSTEKLPA
-254 TNSVAGLT
+254 VGLAR
-262 HPLELNGRQV
+262 PLALNGRQI

-278 VIEEEDTT
+278 VEAEADTT

-291 DVTDQRN
+291 DVTDQRD

-331 GNVSILFQ
+331 GNVSILLQ
-339 DKSAGDRGYDELA
+339 DKKVGDPGYDELE
-352 GIERCIDSGANLTRQ
+352 GIERCIDSGAKLTRQ
-367 LLSFAKGGRYSLE
+367 LLSFAKGGSYSLDL
-380 MVDVNDIVAASAGMF
+380 VDINDIVDKSSTMF
-395 ARTRKEIHVASQL
+395 ARTRKEIHVAQRL
-408 EEAPLMAEVD
+408 EEDLVMAEAD
-418 ASQIE
+418 AGQIE

-432 AWHAMSNGGTLSVSA
+432 AWHAMSRGGTLTVSTA
-447 SEVNLD
+447 NFTLD
-453 DAFVKPYHLTPGK
+453 ESFVKPYNLNPGSYLK
-466 YVRIDV
+466 IDV
-472 TDTGAGMDKKTIG
+472 ADTGAGMDVKTVE

-496 MGEGTGLG
+496 MGQGTGLG

-511 IKQHRG
+511 IKKHQG
-517 IITVDSQVGAGTTFS
+517 IITVDSQVGRGTTFS
-532 IYLPVAR
+532 IYLPAAR
-539 PLVKPKM
+539 ILQKPKDT
-546 QDRLRV
+546 DRPRV
-552 ITSGKPPEKGS
+552 VSAGKVLDKGS

-588 GVLLAKGGKEAL
+588 EVLLANGGKEAL
-600 RVFEE
+600 RVFDA
-605 NKNRIKL
+605 NKDRINL
-612 LILDLIMPDLGGE
+612 LILDLIMPDMGGE
-625 IVYDRIKSSRPD
+625 MVYDRIKSLRPEI
-637 VRVILSSG
+637 RVILSSG

-668 NLNQLAQKI
+668 NLSQLAQKI
-677 EEILS
+677 KEILVR

>member
-1 MRHIRRWLNADQPAF
+1 M
-16 RSFPLQAV
+16 
-24 HPKDDTPMNKKI
+24 KKKI
-36 MVVDDNRMILKFLSN
+36 LVVDDNRMILKFLSN
-51 LLEGE
+51 LLDGE

-70 SLLTSYRPDIVFV
+70 SLLTTFEPDIVFV

-98 IRTMEHMRD
+98 IRTMEHMKD
-107 CYLVIIS
+107 CHLVIIS

-120 DLDFRKIGV
+120 DLDFKKIGV

-148 VNDSSDHSKSIS
+148 INDSNDPSTFNSEHGIV
-160 DQDILGIA
+160 GIA
-168 SVDGIPVY
+168 SVNGIPVY

-199 EGIIEVY
+199 EGIVEVY

-217 VTLLGIPL
+217 VKLFAVPL
-225 ENLLSAEPRELFDA
+225 ENLLSAKPQDLFDDVF
-239 TAMGRIEALMGRDET
+239 TSRITALMNRDT
-254 TNSVAGLT
+254 KKMPVVGLSR
-262 HPLELNGRQV
+262 PLELNRRQI

-278 VIEEEDTT
+278 VKGEADTT

-291 DVTDQRN
+291 DVTDQRD

-331 GNVSILFQ
+331 GNVSILIQ
-339 DKSAGDRGYDELA
+339 DKKMGDPGFDELA
-352 GIERCIDSGANLTRQ
+352 GIERCIDSGAKLTRQ
-367 LLSFAKGGRYSLE
+367 LLSFAKGGRYSLGLE
-380 MVDVNDIVAASAGMF
+380 NVNDIVEKSSSMF
-395 ARTRKEIHVASQL
+395 ARTRKEIHVEQHL
-408 EEAPLMAEVD
+408 EEDLVMAEAD
-418 ASQIE
+418 AAQIE

-432 AWHAMSNGGTLSVSA
+432 AWHAMSNGGTLTVSTA
-447 SEVNLD
+447 NTILNDS
-453 DAFVKPYHLTPGK
+453 FVKPYNLTPGSYLK
-466 YVRIDV
+466 ISVA
-472 TDTGAGMDKKTIG
+472 DTGSGMDEKSIE

-511 IKQHRG
+511 IKKHKG
-517 IITVDSQVGAGTTFS
+517 IITVDSQVGRGTTFS
-532 IYLPVAR
+532 IYLPAAR
-539 PLVKPKM
+539 ILQRPKEAEKP
-546 QDRLRV
+546 RV
-552 ITSGKPPEKGS
+552 VSSGKRPEKGS

-588 GVLLAKGGKEAL
+588 EVLLANGGKEAL
-600 RVFEE
+600 RVFDE
-605 NKNRIKL
+605 NKDRINL
-612 LILDLIMPDLGGE
+612 LILDLIMPDLSGE
-625 IVYDRIKSSRPD
+625 IVYDRIKSLRPD
-637 VRVILSSG
+637 IRVILSSG

-652 ESILKKGC
+652 ESILKRGC

-677 EEILS
+677 KQILA

>member
-1 MRHIRRWLNADQPAF
+1 M
-16 RSFPLQAV
+16 
-24 HPKDDTPMNKKI
+24 KKKI
-36 MVVDDNRMILKFLSN
+36 LVVDDNRMILKFLSN
-51 LLEGE
+51 LLDGE

-70 SLLTSYRPDIVFV
+70 SLLTTFEPDIVFV

-98 IRTMEHMRD
+98 IRTMEHMKD

-148 VNDSSDHSKSIS
+148 INDSNDPSTFNSEHGIV
-160 DQDILGIA
+160 GIA
-168 SVDGIPVY
+168 SVNGIPVY

-199 EGIIEVY
+199 EGIVEVY

-217 VTLLGIPL
+217 VKLFAVPL
-225 ENLLSAEPRELFDA
+225 ENLLSAKPQDLFDDVF
-239 TAMGRIEALMGRDET
+239 TSRITALMNRDT
-254 TNSVAGLT
+254 KKMPVVGLSR
-262 HPLELNGRQV
+262 PLELNRRQI

-278 VIEEEDTT
+278 VKGEADTT

-291 DVTDQRN
+291 DVTDQRD

-331 GNVSILFQ
+331 GNVSILIQ
-339 DKSAGDRGYDELA
+339 DKKMGDPGFDELA
-352 GIERCIDSGANLTRQ
+352 GIERCIDSGAKLTRQ
-367 LLSFAKGGRYSLE
+367 LLSFAKGGRYSLGLE
-380 MVDVNDIVAASAGMF
+380 DVYDIVEKSSSMF
-395 ARTRKEIHVASQL
+395 ARTRKEIHVEQHL
-408 EEAPLMAEVD
+408 EEDLVMAEAD
-418 ASQIE
+418 AAQIE

-432 AWHAMSNGGTLSVSA
+432 AWHAMSNGGTLTVSTA
-447 SEVNLD
+447 NTILNDS
-453 DAFVKPYHLTPGK
+453 FVKPYNLTPGSYLK
-466 YVRIDV
+466 ISVA
-472 TDTGAGMDKKTIG
+472 DTGSGMDEKSIE

-511 IKQHRG
+511 IKKHKG
-517 IITVDSQVGAGTTFS
+517 IITVDSQVGRGTTFS
-532 IYLPVAR
+532 IYLPAAR
-539 PLVKPKM
+539 ILQRPKEAEKP
-546 QDRLRV
+546 RV
-552 ITSGKPPEKGS
+552 VSSGKRPEKGS

-588 GVLLAKGGKEAL
+588 EVLLANGGKEAL
-600 RVFEE
+600 RVFDE
-605 NKNRIKL
+605 NKDRINL
-612 LILDLIMPDLGGE
+612 LILDLIMPDLSGE
-625 IVYDRIKSSRPD
+625 IVYDRIKSLRPD
-637 VRVILSSG
+637 IRVILSSG

-652 ESILKKGC
+652 ESILKRGC

-677 EEILS
+677 KQILA

>member
-1 MRHIRRWLNADQPAF
+1 MQ
-16 RSFPLQAV
+16 
-24 HPKDDTPMNKKI
+24 KKI
-36 MVVDDNRMILKFLSN
+36 LVVDDNRMILKFLSN
-51 LLEGE
+51 LLEGD

-70 SLLTSYRPDIVFV
+70 SLLTTYQPDIVFV

-120 DLDFRKIGV
+120 DLDFKKIGV

-148 VNDSSDHSKSIS
+148 VADSNGSATSIS
-160 DQDILGIA
+160 DEQILGIA

-206 TGRVVY
+206 TGQVVY

-217 VTLLGIPL
+217 VTLFGKPL
-225 ENLLSAEPRELFDA
+225 ENILSARPDELFDPSVKI
-239 TAMGRIEALMGRDET
+239 RIDRLMHPQGQEPP
-254 TNSVAGLT
+254 VIGLAR
-262 HPLELNGRQV
+262 PLELNGRQI

-278 VIEEEDTT
+278 VKAEGDTT

-331 GNVSILFQ
+331 GNVSILIQ
-339 DKSAGDRGYDELA
+339 DKTADDPGFDELA

-367 LLSFAKGGRYSLE
+367 LLSFAKGGRYSLNL
-380 MVDVNDIVAASAGMF
+380 VDLNDLVQKSAGMF
-395 ARTRKEIHVASQL
+395 ARTRKEIQVAQHL
-408 EEAPLMAEVD
+408 AEEPIMAELD
-418 ASQIE
+418 AAQIE

-432 AWHAMSNGGTLSVSA
+432 AWHAMAGSGTLTVSTSA
-447 SEVNLD
+447 VELD
-453 DAFVKPYHLTPGK
+453 ESFVKPYHLTPGSYLK
-466 YVRIDV
+466 IDV
-472 TDTGAGMDKKTIG
+472 ADTGAGMDEQTVD

-511 IKQHRG
+511 IKRHQG
-517 IITVDSQVGAGTTFS
+517 IITVDSLVGEGTTFS
-532 IYLPVAR
+532 IYLPAAR
-539 PLVKPKM
+539 ILEKPK
-546 QDRLRV
+546 QRDQLRV
-552 ITSGKPPEKGS
+552 ISSGKPPDKGS

-588 GVLLAKGGKEAL
+588 DVLLANGGKEAL
-600 RVFEE
+600 RVFDE
-605 NKNRIKL
+605 NKDRVKL
-612 LILDLIMPDLGGE
+612 LILDLIMPDMGGE
-625 IVYDRIKSSRPD
+625 IVYDRIKAVRPD
-637 VRVILSSG
+637 IPVILSSG

-652 ESILKKGC
+652 EAILKKGC

-677 EEILS
+677 KEILS

>member
-1 MRHIRRWLNADQPAF
+1 
-16 RSFPLQAV
+16 
-24 HPKDDTPMNKKI
+24 
-36 MVVDDNRMILKFLSN
+36 MILKFLSN
-51 LLEGE
+51 LLEGD

-70 SLLTSYRPDIVFV
+70 SLLTTYQPDIVFV

-98 IRTMEHMRD
+98 IRTMEHMRG

-120 DLDFRKIGV
+120 DLDFKKIGV

-148 VNDSSDHSKSIS
+148 VADSNGSSSSIS
-160 DQDILGIA
+160 DEQILGIA

-206 TGRVVY
+206 SGQVVY

-217 VTLLGIPL
+217 VKLLGIPL
-225 ENLLSAEPRELFDA
+225 ENLLSARPDELFDPSVKI
-239 TAMGRIEALMGRDET
+239 RIDRLMHSHGQEPA
-254 TNSVAGLT
+254 VIGLAR
-262 HPLELNGRQV
+262 PMELNGRQI

-278 VIEEEDTT
+278 VKAEGDTT

-331 GNVSILFQ
+331 GNVSILLQ
-339 DKSAGDRGYDELA
+339 DKTVGDPGFDELA
-352 GIERCIDSGANLTRQ
+352 GIERCIDNGANLTRQ
-367 LLSFAKGGRYSLE
+367 LLSFAKGGRYSLNL
-380 MVDVNDIVAASAGMF
+380 VDLNDLVQKSAGMF
-395 ARTRKEIHVASQL
+395 ARTRKEIQVAQHL
-408 EEAPLMAEVD
+408 AEEPIMAELD
-418 ASQIE
+418 AAQIE

-432 AWHAMSNGGTLSVSA
+432 AWHAMAGSGTLTVSTSA
-447 SEVNLD
+447 VELD
-453 DAFVKPYHLTPGK
+453 ESFVKPYHLTPGSYLK
-466 YVRIDV
+466 IGVA
-472 TDTGAGMDKKTIG
+472 DTGAGMDEQTVE

-511 IKQHRG
+511 IKRHQG
-517 IITVDSQVGAGTTFS
+517 IITVDSLVGQGTTFS
-532 IYLPVAR
+532 IYLPAAR
-539 PLVKPKM
+539 ILEKPK
-546 QDRLRV
+546 QRDQLR
-552 ITSGKPPEKGS
+552 IISSGKRPDKGS

-588 GVLLAKGGKEAL
+588 DVLLANGGKEAL
-600 RVFEE
+600 RVFDE
-605 NKNRIKL
+605 NKDRVKL
-612 LILDLIMPDLGGE
+612 LILDLVMPDMGGD
-625 IVYDRIKSSRPD
+625 IVYDRIKTLRPD
-637 VRVILSSG
+637 IPVILSSG

-652 ESILKKGC
+652 EAILKKGC

-677 EEILS
+677 KEILS

>member
-1 MRHIRRWLNADQPAF
+1 M
-16 RSFPLQAV
+16 
-24 HPKDDTPMNKKI
+24 KKKI
-36 MVVDDNRMILKFLSN
+36 LVVDDNRMILKFLSN

-70 SLLTSYRPDIVFV
+70 SLLTTYQPDIVFV

-98 IRTMEHMRD
+98 IRSMAHMKN

-120 DLDFRKIGV
+120 DLDFKKIGV
-129 NACIAK
+129 NTCIAK

-148 VNDSSDHSKSIS
+148 IKDSSEPSRSIS
-160 DQDILGIA
+160 EHEILGIA
-168 SVDGIPVY
+168 SVNGIPVY

-199 EGIIEVY
+199 EGIVELY

-217 VTLLGIPL
+217 VKLFAVPL
-225 ENLLSAEPRELFDA
+225 ENLFSAKPSELFDEVSA
-239 TAMGRIEALMGRDET
+239 SRIDVLMNHGTEKFP
-254 TNSVAGLT
+254 VVGLT
-262 HPLELNGRQV
+262 RPLELNGRQI

-278 VIEEEDTT
+278 VNAEADTT
-286 ILLIT
+286 ILLIN
-291 DVTDQRN
+291 DVTDQRD

-331 GNVSILFQ
+331 GNVSILIH
-339 DKSAGDRGYDELA
+339 DKKVGDLEYDELA
-352 GIERCIDSGANLTRQ
+352 GIERCIDSGAKLTRQ
-367 LLSFAKGGRYSLE
+367 LLSFAKGGRYSLDL
-380 MVDVNDIVAASAGMF
+380 MDVNDIVEKSSGMF
-395 ARTRKEIHVASQL
+395 ARTRKELNVVRHL
-408 EEAPLMAEVD
+408 EEELAIAEVD
-418 ASQIE
+418 AAQIE

-432 AWHAMSNGGTLSVSA
+432 AWHAMSRGGTLTVSTA
-447 SEVNLD
+447 NVNLD
-453 DAFVKPYHLTPGK
+453 ESFVKPYHLTPGGYLK
-466 YVRIDV
+466 IDV
-472 TDTGAGMDKKTIG
+472 SDTGAGMDEKTVE

-496 MGEGTGLG
+496 MGESTGLG

-511 IKQHRG
+511 IKKHQG
-517 IITVDSQVGAGTTFS
+517 IITVDSQVGSGTLFS
-532 IYLPVAR
+532 IYLPAAR
-539 PLVKPKM
+539 ILQKPKER
-546 QDRLRV
+546 DKLRV
-552 ITSGKPPEKGS
+552 ASSEKLPEKGS

-588 GVLLAKGGKEAL
+588 EVLLANGGKEAL
-600 RVFEE
+600 RVFDE
-605 NKNRIKL
+605 NKDRINL
-612 LILDLIMPDLGGE
+612 MILDLIMPDLGGE
-625 IVYDRIKSSRPD
+625 IVFDRIKSSRPD
-637 VRVILSSG
+637 IRVILSSG
-645 YSIEGQA
+645 YCIEGLA

-668 NLNQLAQKI
+668 NLNQLARKI
-677 EEILS
+677 KEILV

>member
-1 MRHIRRWLNADQPAF
+1 M
-16 RSFPLQAV
+16 
-24 HPKDDTPMNKKI
+24 KKKI
-36 MVVDDNRMILKFLSN
+36 LVVDDNRMILKFLSN
-51 LLEGE
+51 LLDGE

-70 SLLTSYRPDIVFV
+70 SLLTTYEPDIVFV

-98 IRTMEHMRD
+98 IRTMEHLKN

-129 NACIAK
+129 NTCIAK

-148 VNDSSDHSKSIS
+148 IEDSSNPSKLVAEHE
-160 DQDILGIA
+160 ILGIA
-168 SVDGIPVY
+168 SMDGIPVY

-199 EGIIEVY
+199 EGIVEVY
-206 TGRVVY
+206 TNRVVY

-217 VTLLGIPL
+217 VKLFGLPL
-225 ENLLSAEPRELFDA
+225 ENLLSARPRELFDDA
-239 TAMGRIEALMGRDET
+239 AKSRIDLLMHQET
-254 TNSVAGLT
+254 EDLPVVGLT
-262 HPLELNGRQV
+262 RPLELNGRQV

-278 VIEEEDTT
+278 VKAEADTT

-291 DVTDQRN
+291 DVTEQRD
-298 LEYQLQHVRRMDA
+298 LEFQLQHARRMDA

-319 AHNFNNLLMGIQ
+319 AHNFNNLMMGVQ
-331 GNVSILFQ
+331 GNVSILIQ
-339 DKSAGDRGYDELA
+339 DKKVGDPGYDELA
-352 GIERCIDSGANLTRQ
+352 GIERCIDSGAKLTRQ
-367 LLSFAKGGRYSLE
+367 LLSFAKGGRYSLDLS
-380 MVDVNDIVAASAGMF
+380 DVNDIVEKSSSMF
-395 ARTRKEIHVASQL
+395 ARTRKEIHVDRHL
-408 EEAPLMAEVD
+408 EEELVMAEVD
-418 ASQIE
+418 SAQVE

-432 AWHAMSNGGTLSVSA
+432 AWHAMSSGGTLTVSTA
-447 SEVNLD
+447 NVTLD
-453 DAFVKPYHLTPGK
+453 ESFVKPYHLTPGSYLK
-466 YVRIDV
+466 IDV
-472 TDTGAGMDKKTIG
+472 ADTGAGMDEETVE

-511 IKQHRG
+511 IKKHQG
-517 IITVDSQVGAGTTFS
+517 IITVDSQVGRGTTFS
-532 IYLPVAR
+532 IYLPAAR
-539 PLVKPKM
+539 ILQKPKE
-546 QDRLRV
+546 QDKLR
-552 ITSGKPPEKGS
+552 IISSGKLPEKGT

-588 GVLLAKGGKEAL
+588 EVLLANGGNEAI

-605 NKNRIKL
+605 NKDRISL

-625 IVYDRIKSSRPD
+625 IVFDRIKASRPD
-637 VRVILSSG
+637 MRVILSSG

-652 ESILKKGC
+652 ATLLKKGC

-677 EEILS
+677 KEILA

>member
-1 MRHIRRWLNADQPAF
+1 M
-16 RSFPLQAV
+16 
-24 HPKDDTPMNKKI
+24 KKKI

-51 LLEGE
+51 LLDGE
-56 GHEVKTCEDGLSAL
+56 GHEVKTCEDGLSAR
-70 SLLTSYRPDIVFV
+70 SLMTAYHPD
-83 DLIIPKIGGDKLCQI
+83 
-98 IRTMEHMRD
+98 TMEHMKN

-148 VNDSSDHSKSIS
+148 IKDSNDPSTSIS
-160 DQDILGIA
+160 ENEILGIA
-168 SVDGIPVY
+168 SVDGLPVY
-176 ARRMTKELLGRNR
+176 ARRMTKELLGRNP
-189 HLETILESMN
+189 HLETMLESMT
-199 EGIIEVY
+199 EGIVEVF
-206 TGRVVY
+206 TDRVVY

-217 VTLLGIPL
+217 VKLFSIPL
-225 ENLLSAEPRELFDA
+225 ENLLSANPWELFDRPSRS
-239 TAMGRIEALMGRDET
+239 RIDALMHPGAGELP
-254 TNSVAGLT
+254 VVGLT
-262 HPLELNGRQV
+262 RPLELNGRQIV
-272 VIRSFP
+272 VRSFP
-278 VIEEEDTT
+278 VKGEKDTT

-291 DVTDQRN
+291 DVTEQRD
-298 LEYQLQHVRRMDA
+298 LQYQLQHVRRMDA

-331 GNVSILFQ
+331 GNVSILIQ
-339 DKSAGDRGYDELA
+339 DKKVGDPGYDELA
-352 GIERCIDSGANLTRQ
+352 GIERCIDNGAKLTRQ
-367 LLSFAKGGRYSLE
+367 LLSFAKGGRYSLDL
-380 MVDVNDIVAASAGMF
+380 VDLNDIVEKSSSMF
-395 ARTRKEIHVASQL
+395 ARTRKEIHL
-408 EEAPLMAEVD
+408 DRNLGEELAMVEVD
-418 ASQIE
+418 AAQIE

-432 AWHAMSNGGTLSVSA
+432 AWHAMSSGGTLTVSTA
-447 SEVNLD
+447 NVTLD
-453 DAFVKPYHLTPGK
+453 EAFVKPYNLSPGS
-466 YVRIDV
+466 YLNITVA
-472 TDTGAGMDKKTIG
+472 DTGAGMDEKTVE

-511 IKQHRG
+511 IKKHQG
-517 IITVDSQVGAGTTFS
+517 IITVDTRVGQGTTFS
-532 IYLPVAR
+532 IYLPAAR
-539 PLVKPKM
+539 IIQKPKER
-546 QDRLRV
+546 DKLRV
-552 ITSGKPPEKGS
+552 ISSGKLPEKGS

-576 NADKAMLNELGY
+576 NADRAMLNELGY
-588 GVLLAKGGKEAL
+588 EVLLANGGKEAI

-605 NKNRIKL
+605 NKDRIKL

-625 IVYDRIKSSRPD
+625 IVYDRIKSLRPD

-668 NLNQLAQKI
+668 NLNQLARKI
-677 EEILS
+677 KDILA

>member
-1 MRHIRRWLNADQPAF
+1 M
-16 RSFPLQAV
+16 
-24 HPKDDTPMNKKI
+24 KKKI
-36 MVVDDNRMILKFLSN
+36 LVVDDNRMILKFLSN
-51 LLEGE
+51 LLEGK
-56 GHEVKTCEDGLSAL
+56 GYEVQTCEDGLSAL
-70 SLLTSYRPDIVFV
+70 SLLTRYRPDIVFV

-98 IRTMEHMRD
+98 IRAMEHMRS

-120 DLDFRKIGV
+120 DLDFREIGV

-135 GPFGQMGKHVLAA
+135 GPFGQMGKHVLDAIQDA
-148 VNDSSDHSKSIS
+148 NDPSKSIS
-160 DQDILGIA
+160 EQEIRGIA
-168 SVDGIPVY
+168 SIDGIPVY

-199 EGIIEVY
+199 EGIVEVY

-217 VTLLGIPL
+217 VKLFGIPL
-225 ENLLSAEPRELFDA
+225 ENLLSAKPRDLFD
-239 TAMGRIEALMGRDET
+239 EAAGSRVEGLLGDNKVEHPT
-254 TNSVAGLT
+254 VGLT
-262 HPLELNGRQV
+262 RPLELNGRQV

-278 VIEEEDTT
+278 VKGEADTT

-331 GNVSILFQ
+331 GNISILIQ
-339 DKSAGDRGYDELA
+339 DKSPGDPGYEELA
-352 GIERCIDSGANLTRQ
+352 GMERCIDSGANLTRQ
-367 LLSFAKGGRYSLE
+367 LLSFAKGGRYSIDLL
-380 MVDVNDIVAASAGMF
+380 DINAIVESSTGMF
-395 ARTRKEIHVASQL
+395 ARTRKEIHVVCRL
-408 EEAPLMAEVD
+408 EEGPIMAEVD
-418 ASQIE
+418 AAQIE

-432 AWHAMSNGGTLSVSA
+432 AWHAMADGGTLTVSA
-447 SEVNLD
+447 SPARLD
-453 DAFVKPYHLTPGK
+453 DTFVKPYHLAPGR

-472 TDTGAGMDKKTIG
+472 ADTGSGMDVKTIE

-511 IKQHRG
+511 IKRHHG
-517 IITVDSQVGAGTTFS
+517 IITVDSQVGLGTTFS
-532 IYLPVAR
+532 IYLPMAR
-539 PLVKPKM
+539 ILEKPKE
-546 QDRLRV
+546 QDTLRAV
-552 ITSGKPPEKGS
+552 SSGKLPKKGS

-576 NADKAMLNELGY
+576 TADKAMLNELGY
-588 GVLLAKGGKEAL
+588 EVLLAGGGKEAL

-605 NKNRIKL
+605 NKDRIKL

-625 IVYDRIKSSRPD
+625 IVYDRIKALKPD
-637 VRVILSSG
+637 IRVILSSG

-668 NLNQLAQKI
+668 NLNQLAGKI

>member
-1 MRHIRRWLNADQPAF
+1 M
-16 RSFPLQAV
+16 
-24 HPKDDTPMNKKI
+24 KKKI
-36 MVVDDNRMILKFLSN
+36 LVVDDNRMILKFLSN
-51 LLEGE
+51 LLDRE

-70 SLLTSYRPDIVFV
+70 GLLTTYEPEIVFV
-83 DLIIPKIGGDKLCQI
+83 DLIIPKIGGDKLCRI
-98 IRTMEHMRD
+98 IRTMAHMKD

-120 DLDFRKIGV
+120 DLDFRAIGV

-148 VNDSSDHSKSIS
+148 IKDSGDPLTSASGREI
-160 DQDILGIA
+160 IGIA

-189 HLETILESMN
+189 HLETILESVN
-199 EGIIEVY
+199 EGIVEVY
-206 TGRVVY
+206 AGRVVY

-217 VTLLGIPL
+217 VKLLATPL
-225 ENLLSAEPRELFDA
+225 ENLLSAEPRALFD
-239 TAMGRIEALMGRDET
+239 EASRSHIDTLINPGTKKLPVVEFT
-254 TNSVAGLT
+254 P
-262 HPLELNGRQV
+262 PLELNERQV

-278 VIEEEDTT
+278 VKAEEDTT

-291 DVTDQRN
+291 DVTEQRD

-331 GNVSILFQ
+331 GNVSILYQ
-339 DKSAGDRGYDELA
+339 DKKVGDPGYDELA
-352 GIERCIDSGANLTRQ
+352 GIERCIDSGAKLTRQ
-367 LLSFAKGGRYSLE
+367 LLSFAKGGRYSLDL
-380 MVDVNDIVAASAGMF
+380 VDINDIVEKSSSMF
-395 ARTRKEIHVASQL
+395 ARTRKEIQVERHLA
-408 EEAPLMAEVD
+408 EAPAMVEVD
-418 ASQIE
+418 AAQIE
-423 LALMDLYVN
+423 LALMALYVN
-432 AWHAMSNGGTLSVSA
+432 AWHAMSHGGTLTVSTA
-447 SEVNLD
+447 DVTLD
-453 DAFVKPYHLTPGK
+453 ETFVKPYHLPPGNYLK
-466 YVRIDV
+466 ISVV
-472 TDTGAGMDKKTIG
+472 DTGAGMDEITVE
-485 RIFEPFYTTRP
+485 RIFEPFFTGRP

-511 IKQHRG
+511 IKNHRG
-517 IITVDSQVGAGTTFS
+517 IITVASQVGSGTTFC

-539 PLVKPKM
+539 ILQKPKEPDM
-546 QDRLRV
+546 LRV
-552 ITSGKPPEKGS
+552 ISSGKLPAKGS

-576 NADKAMLNELGY
+576 TADKAMLNTLGY
-588 GVLLAKGGKEAL
+588 EVLLANGGKEAI
-600 RVFEE
+600 RVFGE
-605 NKNRIKL
+605 NKDRINL
-612 LILDLIMPDLGGE
+612 LILDLVMPDLSGE
-625 IVYDRIKSSRPD
+625 TVYDRVKALRPD

-677 EEILS
+677 REILA

>member
-1 MRHIRRWLNADQPAF
+1 M
-16 RSFPLQAV
+16 
-24 HPKDDTPMNKKI
+24 KKKI
-36 MVVDDNRMILKFLSN
+36 LVVDDNRMILKFLSN
-51 LLEGE
+51 LLDGE

-70 SLLTSYRPDIVFV
+70 SLLTTFEPDIVFV

-98 IRTMEHMRD
+98 IRTMEHMKD

-148 VNDSSDHSKSIS
+148 VNDSNDPSKLIS
-160 DQDILGIA
+160 EHEILGIA
-168 SVDGIPVY
+168 SANGIPVY

-199 EGIIEVY
+199 EGIVEVY

-217 VTLLGIPL
+217 VKLFAIPL
-225 ENLLSAEPRELFDA
+225 ENLLSAQPQELFDDA
-239 TAMGRIEALMGRDET
+239 SRNRIDALMTRGT
-254 TNSVAGLT
+254 KKMPTVGLT
-262 HPLELNGRQV
+262 RPLELNGRQI
-272 VIRSFP
+272 VIRGFP
-278 VIEEEDTT
+278 VKGEADTT

-291 DVTDQRN
+291 DVTDQRD

-331 GNVSILFQ
+331 GNVSILIQ
-339 DKSAGDRGYDELA
+339 DKKMGDPGYDELA
-352 GIERCIDSGANLTRQ
+352 GIERCIDSGAKLTRQ
-367 LLSFAKGGRYSLE
+367 LLSFAKGGRYSLGLE
-380 MVDVNDIVAASAGMF
+380 DLNDIVEKSSSMF
-395 ARTRKEIHVASQL
+395 ARTRKEIHVVQRL
-408 EEAPLMAEVD
+408 EEDLAMAEVD
-418 ASQIE
+418 AAQIE

-432 AWHAMSNGGTLSVSA
+432 AWHAMSSGGTLTVSTG
-447 SEVNLD
+447 NITLK
-453 DAFVKPYHLTPGK
+453 DAFVKPYNLTPGSYLK
-466 YVRIDV
+466 ISVA
-472 TDTGAGMDKKTIG
+472 DTGAGMDEKSIQ

-511 IKQHRG
+511 IKKHKG
-517 IITVDSQVGAGTTFS
+517 IITVDSQVGRGTTFS
-532 IYLPVAR
+532 IYLPAAR
-539 PLVKPKM
+539 ILQKPKE
-546 QDRLRV
+546 
-552 ITSGKPPEKGS
+552 TGKPRMVSSAKRPEKGS

-588 GVLLAKGGKEAL
+588 EVLLANGGKEAL
-600 RVFEE
+600 RIFDEH
-605 NKNRIKL
+605 KDRINL
-612 LILDLIMPDLGGE
+612 LILDLVMPDLSGE
-625 IVYDRIKSSRPD
+625 IVYDRIKAVRPD

-652 ESILKKGC
+652 ESILKRGC

-668 NLNQLAQKI
+668 NLNQLALKI
-677 EEILS
+677 KQILA

>member
-1 MRHIRRWLNADQPAF
+1 M
-16 RSFPLQAV
+16 
-24 HPKDDTPMNKKI
+24 KKKI
-36 MVVDDNRMILKFLSN
+36 LVVDDNRMILKFLSN
-51 LLEGE
+51 LLDGE

-70 SLLTSYRPDIVFV
+70 SLLTTFEPDIIFV

-98 IRTMEHMRD
+98 IRTMDHMKN

-148 VNDSSDHSKSIS
+148 INDSNDPSKLIS
-160 DQDILGIA
+160 ERDILGIA
-168 SVDGIPVY
+168 STNGIPVY
-176 ARRMTKELLGRNR
+176 ARRMTKELLGRSR

-199 EGIIEVY
+199 EGIVEVY

-217 VTLLGIPL
+217 VKLFAVPL
-225 ENLLSAEPRELFDA
+225 ENLLSAKPQELFDDA
-239 TAMGRIEALMGRDET
+239 FKSRIDVLMRRDT
-254 TNSVAGLT
+254 QRMPVVGLT
-262 HPLELNGRQV
+262 RPLVLNGRQI
-272 VIRSFP
+272 VIRGFP
-278 VIEEEDTT
+278 VKEEADTT

-291 DVTDQRN
+291 DVTDQRD

-331 GNVSILFQ
+331 GNVSILIQ
-339 DKSAGDRGYDELA
+339 DKKMGDPTYDELA
-352 GIERCIDSGANLTRQ
+352 GIERCIDSGAKLTRQ
-367 LLSFAKGGRYSLE
+367 LLSFAKGGRYSLGLE
-380 MVDVNDIVAASAGMF
+380 NVNDIVGRSSSMF
-395 ARTRKEIHVASQL
+395 ARTRKEIQVEQYL
-408 EEAPLMAEVD
+408 EEDLALAEAD
-418 ASQIE
+418 AAQIE

-432 AWHAMSNGGTLSVSA
+432 AWHAMSNGGTLTVSTA
-447 SEVNLD
+447 NITLD
-453 DAFVKPYHLTPGK
+453 DAFVKPYNLSPGSYLK
-466 YVRIDV
+466 ISVA
-472 TDTGAGMDKKTIG
+472 DTGAGMDEKNVE

-511 IKQHRG
+511 IKKHKG
-517 IITVDSQVGAGTTFS
+517 IITVDSHVGKGTTFS
-532 IYLPVAR
+532 IYLPAAR
-539 PLVKPKM
+539 ILQKPK
-546 QDRLRV
+546 DPDNLRV
-552 ITSGKPPEKGS
+552 ISPGKPPEKGS

-588 GVLLAKGGKEAL
+588 EVLLANGGKEAL
-600 RVFEE
+600 RVFDE
-605 NKNRIKL
+605 NKDRIKL
-612 LILDLIMPDLGGE
+612 LILDLIMPDLSGE
-625 IVYDRIKSSRPD
+625 IVYNRIKSSRPD

-668 NLNQLAQKI
+668 NLNQLAKKI
-677 EEILS
+677 KEILA